1 MLRTADQAIKVFRM
15 INSNPSVSILG
26 LNDDIE
32 SGYDQV
38 VRTMN
43 DWFESRWPEKA
54 PWER

>member
-1 MLRTADQAIKVFRM
+1 M